1 MIDFNSLAG
10 ITAGEIVLSEY
21 SGEIK
26 YLITDSR
33 KSFFAGGGI
42 FFAISGARHDGHDY
56 IKSLYDKGVRQF
68 VVEKDIEGSHLPGS
82 NLLKVGS
89 SLMALQAAARVHREQ
104 FDVEVVG
111 ITGSNGKTIVKEWL
125 FQLIVPYRKAVKN
138 PHSYNSQIGVPLSVW
153 QLNEQHE
160 VGIFEAGISEPGEME
175 KLEAILRPTVGIFT
189 NIGPA
194 HDAGFNSRKQ
204 KIQEK
209 ARLFQHTDRVV
220 YCKDHEEIDQYLAG
234 KGFNWG
240 HHVDSDVRI
249 MDVVHNERE
258 TLVNIRFGSDHV
270 FKIPFIDKAS
280 IENCLHCITYML
292 LKGYDSL
299 SIQEGI
305 SKLHKVHMRLEL
317 KKAIHNSY
325 VIDDVYNNDL
335 AGLQIALDFLS
346 HQKQH
351 ESKSVIIS
359 DILQSVADQEKLY
372 TQVNELL
379 KTANVTKIVGI
390 GPALT
395 RFKKLFDMEAYFYET
410 TADFLR
416 QHDFTSFREE
426 IILVKGARTFAFER
440 IVRTLE
446 EKIHGTQLEIN
457 LDALTNNLNF
467 YRSRMK
473 PETRLMVMVKAFAYG
488 SGSLEVAN
496 LLQFHRVDYLGVAYA
511 DEGVMLRKNGIYL
524 PIMVM
529 NPSEDSFEKLYQ
541 YQLEPEVYNFN
552 IFKQLTSFLGNRS
565 MKVHLKLD
573 TGMHRLGFEEDD
585 IDQLIGLLQK
595 NPNLEVKSIFSHL
608 AGSDEAAHNAFS
620 KEQAAKFERL
630 SGRIMQ
636 NLHQRPLRHLVN
648 SPGIVRFPEY
658 HYDMVRLGIGL
669 YGLEAN
675 KLEQH
680 RLQPISRL
688 KTIISQIKHIRKG
701 ETVGYS
707 RKGLAKEDM
716 QIATIAIGYADGF
729 SRAFSNGVGE
739 VWLHGKKAPVIGNVC
754 MDMTMIDIT
763 GIDASEGDEV
773 EVFGEHLTIMEVA
786 SKINTIPYEILTN
799 VSQRVKRVYYME

>member
-1 MIDFNSLAG
+1 MINFNNLAK
-10 ITAGEIVLSEY
+10 IASGEIVLSEY
-21 SGEIK
+21 SGDIK

-42 FFAISGARHDGHDY
+42 FFAISGERHDGHEY

-68 VVEKDIEGSHLPGS
+68 VVERDIDISGLEGS
-82 NLLKVGS
+82 NLLKVRS
-89 SLMALQAAARVHREQ
+89 SLAALQALARKHREQ
-104 FDVEVVG
+104 FNIEVIG

-125 FQLIVPYRKAVKN
+125 FQLIVPHKRAVKN

-175 KLEAILRPTVGIFT
+175 KLEVIIQPTIGIFT
-189 NIGPA
+189 NIGSA
-194 HDAGFNSRKQ
+194 HDAGFNSYKQ

-209 ARLFQHTDRVV
+209 VRLFKNAVEV
-220 YCKDHEEIDQYLAG
+220 IYCKDHEEVDQHLAN
-234 KGFNWG
+234 KGFSWG

-249 MDVVHNERE
+249 IDVMHDERE
-258 TLVNIRFGSDHV
+258 TVVNIRFGSD
-270 FKIPFIDKAS
+270 FSFRIPFVDKAS
-280 IENCLHCITYML
+280 LENCLHCIAYML
-292 LKGYDSL
+292 FKGYDFIA
-299 SIQEGI
+299 IQEGI

-317 KKAIHNSY
+317 KKAIHGSY

-351 ESKSVIIS
+351 ERKSVIIS
-359 DILQSVADQEKLY
+359 DILQSVSDQEKLY
-372 TQVNELL
+372 AQVSELL
-379 KTANVTKIVGI
+379 KAANVTKLVGI
-390 GPALT
+390 GSALMHY
-395 RFKKLFDMEAYFYET
+395 KVLFDIEAEFYET
-410 TADFLR
+410 TSDFL
-416 QHDFTSFREE
+416 QNHDLTTFREE
-426 IILVKGARTFAFER
+426 TILIKGARTFTFEK
-440 IVRTLE
+440 IVRALE

-467 YRSRMK
+467 FRSRMK
-473 PETRLMVMVKAFAYG
+473 PETKLMVMVKAFAYG

-511 DEGVMLRKNGIYL
+511 DEGMILRKNGIYL

-552 IFKQLTSFLGNRS
+552 IIKQLIAFLGNRT
-565 MKVHLKLD
+565 MRVHIKLD
-573 TGMHRLGFEEDD
+573 TGMRRLGFEEGD
-585 IDQLIGLLQK
+585 IDSLVDLLEK
-595 NPNLEVKSIFSHL
+595 HRNIEVKSIFSHL
-608 AGSDEAAHNAFS
+608 AGADEAEHNQFS
-620 KEQAAKFERL
+620 QEQAAKFKSL
-630 SGRIMQ
+630 SDRVMKH
-636 NLHQRPLRHLVN
+636 LHRTPLRHLVN
-648 SPGIVRFPEY
+648 SPGIVRFPEF
-658 HYDMVRLGIGL
+658 HFDMVRLGIGL
-669 YGLEAN
+669 YGLEAS
-675 KLEQH
+675 KQEQH

-688 KTIISQIKHIRKG
+688 KTIISQIKQIKKG
-701 ETVGYS
+701 ETIGYS
-707 RKGLAKEDM
+707 RKGLAKSDM

-739 VWLHGKKAPVIGNVC
+739 VWLNGKNAPVIGNVC

-763 GIDASEGDEV
+763 GIDAVEGDEV
-773 EVFGEHLTIMEVA
+773 EVFGEHLTIIDAA
-786 SKINTIPYEILTN
+786 SRINTIPYEILTN
-799 VSQRVKRVYYME
+799 VSQRVKRIYYME